1 MKEIPMNTATLGLLI
16 GLLLALTGI
25 LGGLGGFLLALVLG
39 GAGYAVAGQL
49 SGEVDLNA
57 ALRGRRG

>member
-1 MKEIPMNTATLGLLI
+1 MNTATTGLLV
-16 GLLLALTGI
+16 GLLLALIGI

-39 GAGYAVAGQL
+39 GVGYAVAGQL
-49 SGEVDLNA
+49 SGEVDLTA

>member
-49 SGEVDLNA
+49 SGEVDLTA

>member
-1 MKEIPMNTATLGLLI
+1 MNTATLGLLI

-49 SGEVDLNA
+49 SGEVDLTA

>member
-1 MKEIPMNTATLGLLI
+1 MNASTIGLMA

-39 GAGYAVAGQL
+39 GVGYAVAGQA
-49 SGEVDLNA
+49 SGELDLTA
-57 ALRGRRG
+57 LLRGRRG